1 MINWR
6 NLQDKRREQSGD
18 ARQSTASNTLDAGEA
33 DDPKRLKFFTLVVLC
48 SQYIAIMIKHGNW
61 ILIAQVELKGVKITS
76 LVIDV
81 GHRLPLL
88 L

>member
-18 ARQSTASNTLDAGEA
+18 AHQSTASNALDAGEV
-33 DDPKRLKFFTLVVLC
+33 DDPKRKFFTLVVLC

-81 GHRLPLL
+81 AHWLPLL

>member
-1 MINWR
+1 MINGR
-6 NLQDKRREQSGD
+6 NLQDKHRGQSGD
-18 ARQSTASNTLDAGEA
+18 AHQSTASNALDAGEV
-33 DDPKRLKFFTLVVLC
+33 DDPKRLKFFTLVVLS
-48 SQYIAIMIKHGNW
+48 SQYIAIMIKHGNL

-81 GHRLPLL
+81 ARWLPLL